1 MESVT
6 VQGTQLHISAFRRFR
21 DLISSERVYLIKN
34 IVTTRVKIS
43 IPSGDPATSRKSNSS
58 IWRPLCGTMS
68 IGLERGRKGI
78 EVERVFFFLLPL
90 SNDRKSF
97 DGEKCWKGDKIFLSM
112 SLKHDKYDKF
122 ITVFIIINWN
132 YFEYTKPMNNH
143 HLCFDSHPRVFLF
156 FFLTYSHITLI
167 SLSRVCTWFSQQLI
181 SLVFSLLFQNPT
193 HHPISLLNLHPFYF
207 PSAPF
212 HFQPTRFF
220 EGKPRKHS
228 ELVGTRVGA
237 MND

>member
-58 IWRPLCGTMS
+58 IWRLCGTMS

-97 DGEKCWKGDKIFLSM
+97 DGGKCWKGDKIFLSM
-112 SLKHDKYDKF
+112 SLKHGKYDKF

-167 SLSRVCTWFSQQLI
+167 SLYHVYVLDSRNNWF
-181 SLVFSLLFQNPT
+181 
-193 HHPISLLNLHPFYF
+193 H
-207 PSAPF
+207 
-212 HFQPTRFF
+212 
-220 EGKPRKHS
+220 
-228 ELVGTRVGA
+228 
-237 MND
+237 